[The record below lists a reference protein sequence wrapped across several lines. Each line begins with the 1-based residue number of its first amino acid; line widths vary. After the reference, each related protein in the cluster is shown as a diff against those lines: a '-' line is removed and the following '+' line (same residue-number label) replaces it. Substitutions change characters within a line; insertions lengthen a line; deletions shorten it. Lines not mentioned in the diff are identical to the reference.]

1 MSGVAALALAV
12 EASPALLVCAPDQV
26 CLGCRTGYERELHV
40 LLTQLVRDMDRKIE
54 RQEERARKES
64 EPKPVSATEQLELD
78 ALKVLSCRL
87 SCT

>member
-12 EASPALLVCAPDQV
+12 DACLSCAPDRV
-26 CLGCRTGYERELHV
+26 CPERRTGYERELHV

-78 ALKVLSCRL
+78 ALKVLS
-87 SCT
+87 